1 MYKYLISGLILF
13 LSVFVVNTT
22 AVATVKYN
30 KYYTDYITYGHYWIY
45 PTKIGTTS
53 FPTGTALGINDGD
66 GTFGPGIISES
77 MGYAMILAALYD
89 DQATFDKLS
98 ATIQAG
104 IPLGKSNNA
113 STNLFPWSWQPSGV
127 SNDYKPYNSKCVN
140 DPPCNQY
147 DSASD
152 GDVNIAL
159 SYVYADMAAKTYG
172 WSAKP
177 LQGGTLS
184 YKAMAQAYITAIRL
198 KDFTYNI
205 YVPTANTHILA
216 MGADSAVNGIS
227 DWRPDYSDIRAYQ
240 LFALYDTSFTTFWND
255 AIAYTKEAWKAVF
268 YFGSED
274 TGRTTWTSTST
285 PSISTGD
292 IKASSTNVWISNH
305 SYGDL
310 TFSTDYH
317 NVKAN
322 RYSTKTD
329 SDSSRMPVRIMNYVN
344 ATQNSTDNQMR
355 GIASS
360 IMSALGSTYATNN
373 YTVLDANMNI
383 FSPWTQDN
391 NWIVD
396 YMASGLLGLSS
407 NTSLNALAGMDKT
420 IALSTLN
427 TGFGTDGTNGDF
439 FWTDKTDGDKHK
451 QLPDLTRAFNAS
463 LTLWGMTV
471 STDGHTPLQ
480 TAVDSMTSGTTLLFE
495 VRKTGRV
502 KSVKLNMSLL
512 KIGNKK
518 IKVTLTSPNGRT
530 MPIMNQYVKDHI
542 VLKGKIIGGFKGI
555 SAKGKWRL
563 NINGS
568 SSVKIGVRNLSV
580 VVK

>member
-30 KYYTDYITYGHYWIY
+30 KYYTDYKAYGKYWIY
-45 PTKIGTTS
+45 PSKIGTTS

-66 GTFGPGIISES
+66 GTGGAGIISES

-89 DQATFDKLS
+89 DQTTFDKLS

-104 IPLGKSNNA
+104 IPLGKSNSV
-113 STNLFPWSWQPSGV
+113 STKLFPWSWKPSGA
-127 SNDYKPYNSKCVN
+127 SNDYTPQNTLSVN
-140 DPPCNQY
+140 PY

-205 YVPTANTHILA
+205 YVPTANKYILA
-216 MGADSAVNGIS
+216 MGADSAVNGIY

-240 LFALYDTSFTTFWND
+240 LFALYDTSFTTFWNN

-274 TGRTTWTSTST
+274 TGRTTWTSKSN

-305 SYGDL
+305 NYGDL
-310 TFSTDYH
+310 TFSSDYR

-322 RYSTKTD
+322 RYGTGTD
-329 SDSSRMPVRIMNYVN
+329 ADSSRMPVRIMNYVN
-344 ATQNSTDNQMR
+344 AAQNSTDNQMR

-360 IMSALGSTYATNN
+360 IMSALGSTYATSN
-373 YTVLDANMNI
+373 YTSLDEQMDI
-383 FSPWTQDN
+383 FSPWTQYH

-396 YMASGLLGLSS
+396 FIASGLLGLSS

-420 IALSTLN
+420 KALSTLN

-439 FWTDKTDGDKHK
+439 LWTDKTDGDKRK

-471 STDGHTPLQ
+471 SKDGHTPLQ

-495 VRKTGRV
+495 VKQTGPV

-530 MPIMNQYVKDHI
+530 MTIMNQFGKNNI
-542 VLKGKIIGGFKGI
+542 VLKDKVIEGFKGI

-568 SSVKIGVRNLSV
+568 SSVKIGVRNLRV